1 MAYGC
6 KKEDQNWGAFK
17 RKNLIT
23 EAQLK
28 VALNEQQTSGKKLG
42 EVLED
47 LGYVTE
53 KQLLQVISEQLG
65 TKIIKASDVEI
76 NPDLKKLIPENIAR
90 KLKVVPIKID
100 DKRVFIATNDP
111 ANVNIYDE
119 LERMLRKEV
128 YPFVVTKDDL
138 LYLLEKVYGTEDRL
152 YKTAEDVTKKLAA
165 TREETLENLA
175 EDTPVINLV
184 DGIIHK
190 AVSDRASDIHIEPD
204 EDKLRIRYR
213 IDGVLIEVLGLN
225 RNIHPAIVSRIKIMS
240 GMNIAE
246 KRIPQDG
253 RFKVS
258 SGGRDVDFRVSTL
271 PTNFGEK
278 VVLRILDRSKALL
291 ELHNIG
297 MDPHSLS
304 VYESIV
310 AKPYGI
316 ILISGPTGSGKTTTL
331 YATLNKL
338 NTPDKNI
345 VTVEDPI
352 EYNFRLINQ
361 VQTDETAGLTFANA
375 LRSILRQDPDIIMV
389 GEIRDKETAEIAIQ
403 ASLTGHLV
411 LSTIHTND
419 AVSSVVRLVDM
430 GIENFLVATSL
441 IGVVGQ
447 RLVRK
452 ICEHCKQEY
461 IPEPEMLERLKIKDN
476 GIKFYRGAG
485 CPECK
490 YTGYSGRIGIYE
502 VLKIDGAIKQM
513 ITKGKSVE
521 EIRSYALKNGF
532 KSMFD
537 GGFEIVKSGITT
549 IEELLRVTVISGED

>member
-1 MAYGC
+1 MDVR
-6 KKEDQNWGAFK
+6 KKIKIGELL
-17 RKNLIT
+17 REKNLIT

-28 VALNEQQTSGKKLG
+28 VALNEQKTSGKRLG
-42 EVLED
+42 EVLQD
-47 LGYVTE
+47 LGYITE
-53 KQLLQVISEQLG
+53 KQILQIIAEQLG
-65 TKIIKASDVEI
+65 TKIIKASEVEI
-76 NPDLKKLIPENIAR
+76 NPDLKKIIPENVAR
-90 KLKVVPIKID
+90 RLKVVPLKSD
-100 DKRVFIATNDP
+100 EKRVMIATNDP
-111 ANVNIYDE
+111 ANVGIYDE

-152 YKTAEDVTKKLAA
+152 YKTAEDVTKKLA
-165 TREETLENLA
+165 TGREDTLENLA
-175 EDTPVINLV
+175 EETPVINLV

-204 EDKLRIRYR
+204 EDKLRVRYR

-225 RNIHPAIVSRIKIMS
+225 RSIHPAVVSRIKIMS

-246 KRIPQDG
+246 KRVPQDG
-253 RFKVS
+253 RFKLV
-258 SGGRDVDFRVSTL
+258 SGGKDVDFRVSTL

-291 ELHNIG
+291 DLANIG

-304 VYESIV
+304 VYQSIIE
-310 AKPYGI
+310 KPYGI

-338 NTPDKNI
+338 NSPDKNI

-352 EYNFRLINQ
+352 EYNFKLINQ
-361 VQTDETAGLTFANA
+361 VQTDETAGVTFASA

-419 AVSSVVRLVDM
+419 AISSVVRLVDM
-430 GIENFLVATSL
+430 GIENFLVGTSL

-452 ICEHCKQEY
+452 ICEHCKEEY
-461 IPEPEMLERLKIKDN
+461 TPEPEMLERLKIKDD
-476 GIKFYRGAG
+476 GIKFSRGRG
-485 CPECK
+485 CQECK
-490 YTGYSGRIGIYE
+490 YTGYTGRIGIYE
-502 VLKIDGAIKQM
+502 VLKIDSAIKQM
-513 ITKGKSVE
+513 ITKGKSVD
-521 EIRSYALKNGF
+521 EIRSYAVKNGF
-532 KSMFD
+532 RSMFD

>member
-1 MAYGC
+1 MDVR
-6 KKEDQNWGAFK
+6 KKIRVGELLK
-17 RKNLIT
+17 EKNLIT

-42 EVLED
+42 EVLQD
-47 LGYVTE
+47 LGYITE

-65 TKIIKASDVEI
+65 TKILKASDVEL
-76 NPDLKKLIPENIAR
+76 NPDLKKIIPENIAR

-100 DKRVFIATNDP
+100 DKRVYIATNDP
-111 ANVNIYDE
+111 ANVTIYDE

-138 LYLLEKVYGTEDRL
+138 LYLSEKVYGTEDRL

-165 TREETLENLA
+165 TREDTLENLA

-225 RNIHPAIVSRIKIMS
+225 RSIHPAIVSRIKIMA

-253 RFKVS
+253 RFKIL

-452 ICEHCKQEY
+452 ICEQCKQEY
-461 IPEPEMLERLKIKDN
+461 IPEAEMLERLKIKDN

-521 EIRSYALKNGF
+521 EIRNYALKNGF
-532 KSMFD
+532 RSMFD

>member
-1 MAYGC
+1 MDVR
-6 KKEDQNWGAFK
+6 KKIKIGELL
-17 RKNLIT
+17 REKNLIT

-28 VALNEQQTSGKKLG
+28 VALSEQKTSGKKLG
-42 EVLED
+42 EVLQD

-53 KQLLQVISEQLG
+53 RQILQIIAEQIG
-65 TKIIKASDVEI
+65 TKIIKASDVEVS
-76 NPDLKKLIPENIAR
+76 PELKKTIPESVAR
-90 KLKVVPIKID
+90 RLGIVPIKSD
-100 DKRVFIATNDP
+100 STKLFIATNDP
-111 ANVNIYDE
+111 TNVGIYDE
-119 LERMLRKEV
+119 LERMIRKEI

-138 LYLLEKVYGTEDRL
+138 LFLMEKIYGTEDRL
-152 YKTAEDVTKKLAA
+152 YKTAEDVSKKLSVIGKEDA
-165 TREETLENLA
+165 LENLA

-184 DGIIHK
+184 DGIINK
-190 AVSDRASDIHIEPD
+190 AVMDHASDIHIEPD
-204 EDKLRIRYR
+204 EDKLRVRYR
-213 IDGVLIEVLGLN
+213 IDGILVEVLGLN
-225 RNIHPAIVSRIKIMS
+225 RTIHPAIVSRIKIMA

-246 KRIPQDG
+246 KRVPQDG
-253 RFKVS
+253 RFKMF

-278 VVLRILDRSKALL
+278 VVLRILDRSKTLL
-291 ELHNIG
+291 ELSNIG
-297 MDPHSLS
+297 MDPYSLS

-310 AKPYGI
+310 SKPYGI

-338 NTPDKNI
+338 NTPEKNI

-352 EYNFRLINQ
+352 EYNFKLINQ
-361 VQTDETAGLTFANA
+361 VQTDETAGVTFASA

-430 GIENFLVATSL
+430 GIENFLVGTSL
-441 IGVVGQ
+441 LGVVGQ

-452 ICEHCKQEY
+452 ICPVCKESY
-461 IPEPEMLERLKIKDN
+461 SPEPEMLERLSLKEN
-476 GIKFYRGAG
+476 SVTFYRGKG

-502 VLKIDGAIKQM
+502 VLKIDGTMKQM
-513 ITKGKSVE
+513 ITKGKSVDE
-521 EIRSYALKNGF
+521 LRSYAIRSGF
-532 KSMFD
+532 RPMFE
-537 GGFEIVKSGITT
+537 GGMELVKKGVTT
-549 IEELLRVTVISGED
+549 IEELLRVTVIAGED

>member
-1 MAYGC
+1 MDVR
-6 KKEDQNWGAFK
+6 KKIKIGELL
-17 RKNLIT
+17 REKNLIT

-28 VALNEQQTSGKKLG
+28 VALNEQKTSGKRLG
-42 EVLED
+42 EVLQD
-47 LGYVTE
+47 LGYITE
-53 KQLLQVISEQLG
+53 KQILQIIAEQLG
-65 TKIIKASDVEI
+65 TKIIKASEIEI
-76 NPDLKKLIPENIAR
+76 NPDLKKIIPENIAR
-90 KLKVVPIKID
+90 RLKVVPIKED
-100 DKRVFIATNDP
+100 EKRVMIATNDP
-111 ANVNIYDE
+111 ANVGIYDE

-152 YKTAEDVTKKLAA
+152 YKTAEDVTKKLA
-165 TREETLENLA
+165 TGREDTLENLA
-175 EDTPVINLV
+175 EETPVINLV

-204 EDKLRIRYR
+204 EDKLRVRYR

-225 RNIHPAIVSRIKIMS
+225 RSIHPAVVSRIKIMS

-246 KRIPQDG
+246 KRVPQDG
-253 RFKVS
+253 RFKLV
-258 SGGRDVDFRVSTL
+258 SGGKDVDFRVSTL

-291 ELHNIG
+291 DLSNIG

-304 VYESIV
+304 VYQSIIE
-310 AKPYGI
+310 KPYGI

-338 NTPDKNI
+338 NSPDKNI

-352 EYNFRLINQ
+352 EYNFKLINQ
-361 VQTDETAGLTFANA
+361 VQTDETAGVTFASA

-419 AVSSVVRLVDM
+419 AISSVVRLVDM
-430 GIENFLVATSL
+430 GIENFLVGTSL

-452 ICEHCKQEY
+452 ICNHCKEEY
-461 IPEPEMLERLKIKDN
+461 TPEPEMLERLKIKDN
-476 GIKFYRGAG
+476 GIRFSRGKG

-490 YTGYSGRIGIYE
+490 YTGYMGRVGIYE
-502 VLKIDGAIKQM
+502 VLKIDSTIKQM
-513 ITKGKSVE
+513 ITKGKSVD
-521 EIRSYALKNGF
+521 EIRSYAVKNGF
-532 KSMFD
+532 RSMFD
-537 GGFEIVKSGITT
+537 GGFEIVKSGVTT

>member
-1 MAYGC
+1 MDVR
-6 KKEDQNWGAFK
+6 KKIKIGELL
-17 RKNLIT
+17 REKNLIT

-28 VALNEQQTSGKKLG
+28 VALNEQKTSGKRLG
-42 EVLED
+42 EVLES

-53 KQLLQVISEQLG
+53 KQLLQVIAEQLG
-65 TKIIKASDVEI
+65 TKVI
-76 NPDLKKLIPENIAR
+76 NAKDINLTPELKKIIPENVAR
-90 KLKVVPIKID
+90 RLKVAPIQAD
-100 DKRVFIATNDP
+100 DKRVVIATNDP
-111 ANVNIYDE
+111 ANVTIYDE

-128 YPFVVTKDDL
+128 YPFVVTRDDL
-138 LYLLEKVYGTEDRL
+138 LYLLEKIYGTEDRL
-152 YKTAEDVTKKLAA
+152 YKTAEDVTKKL
-165 TREETLENLA
+165 TTSREDILENLA
-175 EDTPVINLV
+175 EETPVINLV
-184 DGIIHK
+184 DGIIQK
-190 AVSDRASDIHIEPD
+190 AVSDHASDIHIEPD
-204 EDKLRIRYR
+204 EDKLRVRYR

-225 RNIHPAIVSRIKIMS
+225 RSIHPAVVSRIKIMA

-246 KRIPQDG
+246 KRVPQDG
-253 RFKVS
+253 RFKIVS
-258 SGGRDVDFRVSTL
+258 SGKDVDFRVSTL

-278 VVLRILDRSKALL
+278 VVMRILDRSKALL
-291 ELHNIG
+291 DLGNIG
-297 MDPHSLS
+297 MDHHSLS
-304 VYESIV
+304 VYENII

-352 EYNFRLINQ
+352 EYNFKLINQ
-361 VQTDETAGLTFANA
+361 VQVDETAGLTFANA
-375 LRSILRQDPDIIMV
+375 LRSILRQDPDIIML

-419 AVSSVVRLVDM
+419 AISSVVRLVDM
-430 GIENFLVATSL
+430 GIENFLVGSSL

-452 ICEHCKQEY
+452 ICNYCKKEY
-461 IPEPEMLERLKIKDN
+461 TPEPEMLERLRIGESD
-476 GIKFYRGAG
+476 IRFYRGEG
-485 CPECK
+485 CAECK

-502 VLKIDGAIKQM
+502 VLKIDSMIKQL
-513 ITKGKSVE
+513 ITKGKSVD
-521 EIRSYALKNGF
+521 EIRNYAAKNGF
-532 KSMFD
+532 RSMFE

-549 IEELLRVTVISGED
+549 IEELLRVTVIAGED

>member
-1 MAYGC
+1 MDVR
-6 KKEDQNWGAFK
+6 KKIRIGELLK
-17 RKNLIT
+17 EKNLIT